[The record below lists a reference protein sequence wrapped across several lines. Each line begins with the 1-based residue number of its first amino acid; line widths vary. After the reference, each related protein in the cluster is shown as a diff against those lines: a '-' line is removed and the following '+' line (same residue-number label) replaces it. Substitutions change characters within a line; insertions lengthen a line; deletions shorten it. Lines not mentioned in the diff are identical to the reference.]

1 MVPRAMSAI
10 KQSPWPKDGS
20 QEKRWDL
27 EWPCVGCSHENRRRE
42 AYNHERPDSCQ
53 VLMWVRTADSE
64 AIKTDLPEQC
74 ENGTCEQHSSHL

>member
-1 MVPRAMSAI
+1 MLGVAMRT
-10 KQSPWPKDGS
+10 GGG
-20 QEKRWDL
+20 E
-27 EWPCVGCSHENRRRE
+27 G
-42 AYNHERPDSCQ
+42 YNHERPDSCQ